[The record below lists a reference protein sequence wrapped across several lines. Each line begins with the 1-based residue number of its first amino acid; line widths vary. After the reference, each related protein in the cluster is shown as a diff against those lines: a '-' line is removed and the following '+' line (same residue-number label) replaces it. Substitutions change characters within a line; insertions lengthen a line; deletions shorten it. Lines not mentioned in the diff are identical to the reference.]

1 MTPEAHLV
9 DRSLWFQAALLPD
22 GWAKGVRIGLAQ
34 GRIATLETG
43 VERAPGEADHG
54 VALPGMT
61 NLHSHAFQRAMA
73 GLTEARGPSDDDF
86 WTWRALMYRFLD
98 RGGPEEI
105 EAITALAFMEMLEGG
120 FTRVCEFHYLHND
133 PSGAPYAD
141 IAEIAGRIVAAT
153 RTTGIGLTLLPVFYA
168 HAGFGGQP
176 PAHGQR
182 RFVTDLDGFAD
193 LTERCRGLAAGLDGA
208 VVGVAPHSLRAVAP
222 DELAAMPAL
231 AGDGPIHIHVAE
243 QTKEVQDCLDWSG
256 ARPVEWLL
264 AHAPVDPRWCLIHST
279 HVTEAEWRGIAD
291 RGAGVG
297 LCPITEANLGDGVF
311 PAVDFTQGGGR
322 FGVGT
327 DSNVQIGV
335 AEELRMLEY
344 SQRLARRGRAV
355 MANPQRSTGRGLYD
369 RALAGGAQAGGVE
382 AGLVMGGWADMVSL
396 DVDGIAFAGRAG
408 DAVLDSWI
416 FGAPR
421 SGAIRSVWRAGRE
434 VVTNGR
440 HVARDAIQARYLQA
454 LLRVLGEAVT

>member
-1 MTPEAHLV
+1 M

-208 VVGVAPHSLRAVAP
+208 VVGVAPHSLRAVAS

-279 HVTEAEWRGIAD
+279 HVTEVEWRGIAD
-291 RGAGVG
+291 RGAVVG

-322 FGVGT
+322 IGVGT
-327 DSNVQIGV
+327 DSNVQIGA

-355 MANPQRSTGRGLYD
+355 MADPQRSTGRALYD
-369 RALAGGAQAGGVE
+369 RALAGGAQAGGVA
-382 AGLVMGGWADMVSL
+382 AGLVVGEWADMVSL
-396 DVDGIAFAGRAG
+396 DVAGIAFAGRTG

-440 HVARDAIQARYLQA
+440 HIARDAIQARYLQA
-454 LLRVLGEAVT
+454 LLRVLGEVVA

>member
-1 MTPEAHLV
+1 MTPEAHPV

-22 GWAKGVRIGLAQ
+22 GWAKGVRIGLAG
-34 GRIATLETG
+34 GRIARVETG
-43 VERAPGEADHG
+43 VARQLADAGGG

-105 EAITALAFMEMLEGG
+105 EAITALAFLEMLEGG

-133 PSGAPYAD
+133 PSGAPYGD
-141 IAEIAGRIVAAT
+141 IAEIAGRIVAAA

-182 RFVTDLDGFAD
+182 RFVTDLDGFSD
-193 LTERCRGLAAGLDGA
+193 LVGRCRALTAGLDGA
-208 VVGVAPHSLRAVAP
+208 VAGVAPHSLRAVAP
-222 DELAAMPAL
+222 DELAAMPGL

-243 QTKEVQDCLDWSG
+243 QTKEVQDCVDWSG

-264 AHAPVDPRWCLIHST
+264 ANAPVDPRWCLIHST

-291 RGAGVG
+291 RQAVVG

-311 PAVDFTQGGGR
+311 PAVDFAQGGGR
-322 FGVGT
+322 FGIGT

-355 MANPQRSTGRGLYD
+355 MADPQRSTGRALYD
-369 RALAGGAQAGGVE
+369 RALAGGAQAGGAG
-382 AGLVMGGWADMVSL
+382 AGLVVGAWADIVSL
-396 DVDGIAFAGRAG
+396 DVDGIAFAGRTG

-440 HVARDAIQARYLQA
+440 HVARDAVQTRYRQA
-454 LLRVLGEAVT
+454 LLRILGEAAA

>member
-1 MTPEAHLV
+1 MTLEAHPV

-22 GWAKGVRIGLAQ
+22 GWAKGVRIGLAG
-34 GRIATLETG
+34 GRIARVETG
-43 VERAPGEADHG
+43 VARQPADAGGG

-105 EAITALAFMEMLEGG
+105 EAITALAFLEMLEGG

-133 PSGAPYAD
+133 PSGAPYDD
-141 IAEIAGRIVAAT
+141 IAEIAGRIVAAAA
-153 RTTGIGLTLLPVFYA
+153 TTGIGLTLLPVFYA

-182 RFVTDLDGFAD
+182 RFVTDLDGFSD
-193 LTERCRGLAAGLDGA
+193 LTGRCRALTAGLDGA
-208 VVGVAPHSLRAVAP
+208 VAGVAPHSLRAVAP
-222 DELAAMPAL
+222 DELAVMPAL

-264 AHAPVDPRWCLIHST
+264 ANAPVDPRWCLIHST

-291 RGAGVG
+291 RQAVVG

-311 PAVDFTQGGGR
+311 PAVDFAQGGGR
-322 FGVGT
+322 FGIGT

-335 AEELRMLEY
+335 SEELRMLEY
-344 SQRLARRGRAV
+344 SHRLARRGRAA
-355 MANPQRSTGRGLYD
+355 MADPRRSTGRALYD
-369 RALAGGAQAGGVE
+369 RALAGGAQAGGME
-382 AGLVMGGWADMVSL
+382 AGLVVGAWADIVSL
-396 DVDGIAFAGRAG
+396 DVDGIAFAGRTG

-421 SGAIRSVWRAGRE
+421 SGAIRSVWQAGRE

-440 HVARDAIQARYLQA
+440 HVARDAVQTRYRQA
-454 LLRVLGEAVT
+454 LLRILGEAAA